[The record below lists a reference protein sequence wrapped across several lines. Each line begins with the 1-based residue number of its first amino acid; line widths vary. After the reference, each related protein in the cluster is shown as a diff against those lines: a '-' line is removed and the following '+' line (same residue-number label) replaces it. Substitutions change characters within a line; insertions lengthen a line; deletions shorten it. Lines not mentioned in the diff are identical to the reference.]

1 MIAADLAVALD
12 PVRLALG
19 AGITPDRW
27 QAEVLRSDS
36 SRILLNCCR
45 QAGKSTVTAVMATH
59 TALCRPGSLT
69 LLLSPSLR
77 QSQELFRKVLAVYR
91 ARDRPVPA
99 LAENALSLELATGS
113 RVHCL
118 PGTEGTVRG
127 FSAVDLLV
135 VDEAARVTNSLY
147 AAVRPML
154 AVSGGRLVALSTP
167 FGARGWWYE
176 AWAHGG
182 ADWGRWEVPASFC
195 PRISPAFLE
204 EERRTVGEWWFRQE
218 YGCEF
223 LDAQSRAFRRED
235 IERALLEEVETWHL

>member
-12 PVRLALG
+12 PVRLAVG
-19 AGITPDRW
+19 AGITPDPW
-27 QAEVLRSDS
+27 QVEVLRSDS

-45 QAGKSTVTAVMATH
+45 QAGKSTVTAVLATH
-59 TALCRPGSLT
+59 TALYQPRSLT

-91 ARDRPVPA
+91 ARDRPVSA
-99 LAENALSLELATGS
+99 RTENALSLELATGS
-113 RVHCL
+113 RIHCL
-118 PGTEGTVRG
+118 PGTEATVRG

-135 VDEAARVTNSLY
+135 VDEAALVANALY

-176 AWAHGG
+176 AWAQGG
-182 ADWGRWEVPASFC
+182 ADWERWEVPASVC
-195 PRISPAFLE
+195 PRISSAFLE

-235 IERALLEEVETWHL
+235 IEQAVAEEVESWHL

>member
-1 MIAADLAVALD
+1 MIAADLALALD
-12 PVRLALG
+12 PVRLAVG
-19 AGITPDRW
+19 ADITPDPW
-27 QAEVLRSDS
+27 QDEVLRSDS

-45 QAGKSTVTAVMATH
+45 QAGKSTVTSVMATH
-59 TALCRPGSLT
+59 TALYRPGSLT

-135 VDEAARVTNSLY
+135 VDEAARVANTLY

-176 AWAHGG
+176 AWTQGG
-182 ADWGRWEVPASFC
+182 GDWEKWEVPASAC
-195 PRISPAFLE
+195 PRISAAFLE

-223 LDAQSRAFRRED
+223 LDAQSRAFRREV
-235 IERALLEEVETWHL
+235 IERAMREEVEPWHL